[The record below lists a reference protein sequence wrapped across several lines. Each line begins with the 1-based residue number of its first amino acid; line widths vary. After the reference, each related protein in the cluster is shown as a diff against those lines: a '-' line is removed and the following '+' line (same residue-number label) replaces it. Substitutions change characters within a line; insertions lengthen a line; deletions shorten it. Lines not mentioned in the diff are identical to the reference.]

1 MRRNRKDNT
10 EQRLWELGRR
20 VNFNET
26 ISSVVFIMVLIAS
39 ALFFSGA
46 GVDFPRIWAAIRRK
60 CSTTKEIYFTYF
72 TGFGTS
78 RKLYITVTICIIL
91 TSGIKRKEALQRRQI
106 FNTASTKIK

>member
-10 EQRLWELGRR
+10 EKRLWELGRR
-20 VNFNET
+20 VNFNEP

-39 ALFFSGA
+39 GVFFSGA